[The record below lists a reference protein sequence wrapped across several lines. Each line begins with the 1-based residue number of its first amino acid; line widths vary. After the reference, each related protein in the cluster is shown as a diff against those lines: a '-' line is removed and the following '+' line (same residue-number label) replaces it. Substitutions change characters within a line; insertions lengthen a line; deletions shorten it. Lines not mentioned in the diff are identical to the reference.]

1 MSTTAA
7 PQQEIDAVIE
17 AYGGDARIAVREL
30 LADADFL
37 RRQIVLA
44 DCAMSRGFTRGWRP
58 ILERDGEDA

>member
-1 MSTTAA
+1 MSTKTA
-7 PQQEIDAVIE
+7 PQQEVDAVIE
-17 AYGGDARIAVREL
+17 AYGGDARAAVREL

-58 ILERDGEDA
+58 FLERDREDA